1 MSRLE
6 IRSSSRVERRCWRML
21 SNLVVRHLTWLL
33 TNTVTI
39 RSIIS
44 PVASHVVEVEIWK

>member
-33 TNTVTI
+33 TNTITI
-39 RSIIS
+39 HSIIS
-44 PVASHVVEVEIWK
+44 PVTSHVVEVEIWK